1 MMVVTSAPCVT
12 VLLLIWGPVAV
23 PNNNLL
29 PCARHPVLMSPESSS
44 TTLVLWPIQHGANF
58 GQPSTWRWGRGSL
71 LRAVERVKSLPLVEL
86 CRVEPVGARGSW
98 WARGKT
104 AADSRL
110 WHLSLE
116 GGKTPVSAQHGVEYL
131 ACPAVS
137 AHQIRSSNCQRA

>member
-1 MMVVTSAPCVT
+1 M
-12 VLLLIWGPVAV
+12 
-23 PNNNLL
+23 
-29 PCARHPVLMSPESSS
+29 
-44 TTLVLWPIQHGANF
+44 
-58 GQPSTWRWGRGSL
+58 

-116 GGKTPVSAQHGVEYL
+116 GGKTPVSAQHGGRIPCL
-131 ACPAVS
+131 PGG
-137 AHQIRSSNCQRA
+137 QRASNQIIKLSKSLIVRARILTRGISVRILDPVMSAQLADGEPMGACKVRHFKGG